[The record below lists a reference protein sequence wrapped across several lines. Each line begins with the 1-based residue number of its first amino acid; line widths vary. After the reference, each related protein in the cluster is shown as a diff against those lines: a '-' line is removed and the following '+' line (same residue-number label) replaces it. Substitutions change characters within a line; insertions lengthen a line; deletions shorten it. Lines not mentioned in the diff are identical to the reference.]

1 LDDVLDANSLENS
14 LLTTNAPHPFVWKLR
29 VYYEDTDLGGVVYY
43 ANYLKFMERARTEWL
58 RALGLENRELLEVEG
73 AIFVVTQCNIQY
85 LKAARMDDQL
95 TVTVQQLEC
104 KRASATLTQ
113 NILLNDTLLAT
124 ANVGFAYVS
133 AADMKPKRLHQALLN
148 YGNQSL
154 IGSRLP

>member
-1 LDDVLDANSLENS
+1 LDTNSIKNS
-14 LLTTNAPHPFVWKLR
+14 LLTQSVPHPFLWKLR

-58 RALGLENRELLEVEG
+58 RALGLENRVLLELEG
-73 AIFVVTQCNIQY
+73 AIFVVTQCNIRY

-113 NILLNDTLLAT
+113 NILLNELLLAT
-124 ANVGFAYVS
+124 ATVGFAYVS

-148 YGNQSL
+148 YGNQTL
-154 IGSRLP
+154 IGSSLP

>member
-1 LDDVLDANSLENS
+1 LDTNSIKNS
-14 LLTTNAPHPFVWKLR
+14 LLTENASHPFIWKLR

-58 RALGLENRELLEVEG
+58 RALGLENRVLLDVEG

-113 NILLNDTLLAT
+113 NIFLNDNLLAT
-124 ANVGFAYVS
+124 ATVAFAYVS
-133 AADMKPKRLHQALLN
+133 AVDMKPKRLHQALLN
-148 YGNQSL
+148 YGNHNQA
-154 IGSRLP
+154 G